1 VIARHLRAV
10 QGLFLVW
17 AAGLHDMY
25 TSLLLHQQDLK
36 GIVLDHFAIAV
47 VEINQLF

>member
-17 AAGLHDMY
+17 ATGMNNVK
-25 TSLLLHQQDLK
+25 TPLLLHQQDLK
-36 GIVLDHFAIAV
+36 GIVLDYFAIAI